1 MLLKEKLKKIN
12 PIESICF
19 FAIVA
24 GMIWFI
30 LAQILT
36 DGEAVYSLLFVQ
48 GNDMFNDFFHCIYLV
63 SSGEPL
69 YGQFAMAC
77 YPPLAFVFYKIF
89 GIFIPEEVRA
99 NFVMNNIPVAILGY
113 FFVTVFGIF
122 VFSVLIWKL
131 KKGNYLVKILFLMGI
146 LFSVPFIYLIER
158 GNLLLYSIS
167 FLLFFLCGYDSP
179 NKGVRECANIALVIS
194 AVLKIYPVFFGIL
207 LLREKRYA
215 EIGRCILY
223 GLILFFVPFFIF
235 GDISQFGMLIS
246 NIKMT
251 NADFSQLGTG
261 YRIDLSSTI
270 VLLMNILG
278 VSIGQESMKLHILKW
293 FIFFGTMILSLL
305 AKEKNETILFIT
317 LMIVMLTEF
326 SWIYNM
332 VYLIIPLIFY
342 ANEDKCSLREIID
355 TILILI
361 TFIPITLGNQYLEI
375 SSLVGYSNSIYTL
388 ICGIALITLLSFSV
402 LTESVMIILKRHN

>member
-12 PIESICF
+12 PIEGICF

-63 SSGEPL
+63 CSGEPL

-179 NKGVRECANIALVIS
+179 NRSEE
-194 AVLKIYPVFFGIL
+194 
-207 LLREKRYA
+207 RR
-215 EIGRCILY
+215 
-223 GLILFFVPFFIF
+223 
-235 GDISQFGMLIS
+235 
-246 NIKMT
+246 
-251 NADFSQLGTG
+251 
-261 YRIDLSSTI
+261 
-270 VLLMNILG
+270 
-278 VSIGQESMKLHILKW
+278 
-293 FIFFGTMILSLL
+293 
-305 AKEKNETILFIT
+305 
-317 LMIVMLTEF
+317 
-326 SWIYNM
+326 
-332 VYLIIPLIFY
+332 
-342 ANEDKCSLREIID
+342 
-355 TILILI
+355 
-361 TFIPITLGNQYLEI
+361 
-375 SSLVGYSNSIYTL
+375 
-388 ICGIALITLLSFSV
+388 
-402 LTESVMIILKRHN
+402 